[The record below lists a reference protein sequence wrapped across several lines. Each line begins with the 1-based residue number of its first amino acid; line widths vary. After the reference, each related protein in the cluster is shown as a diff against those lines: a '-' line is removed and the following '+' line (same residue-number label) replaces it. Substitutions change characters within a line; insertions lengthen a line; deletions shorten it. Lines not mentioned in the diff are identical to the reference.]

1 MNSPPAT
8 ERSGSLW
15 GPEMSNIALNT
26 AERIL
31 LKVPTSDGYE
41 YLDPRLIRGAT
52 FQQVADEATAYE
64 ATAIYR
70 FDEESLTVE
79 DITEMVVPYFSG
91 DFSDAPAWMR
101 GSSIAE
107 QMAYEDRL
115 EAKAADRHQRSL
127 RSPSVYLGAM

>member
-1 MNSPPAT
+1 MM
-8 ERSGSLW
+8 GSN
-15 GPEMSNIALNT
+15 MSNIALNT

-41 YLDPRLIRGAT
+41 YLDPRMIRGAT
-52 FQQVADEATAYE
+52 YQQVADEATAYEATAYE

-79 DITEMVVPYFSG
+79 DITEMVVPFFSG

-115 EAKAADRHQRSL
+115 EAKTADRHQRSL

>member
-1 MNSPPAT
+1 MM
-8 ERSGSLW
+8 GSN
-15 GPEMSNIALNT
+15 MSNIALNT

-31 LKVPTSDGYE
+31 LKIPKSDGYE

-52 FQQVADEATAYE
+52 YQQVADEATAYE

-79 DITEMVVPYFSG
+79 DITETVIPFFSG

-115 EAKAADRHQRSL
+115 EAKTADRHQRSL

>member
-1 MNSPPAT
+1 MM
-8 ERSGSLW
+8 GSN
-15 GPEMSNIALNT
+15 MSNIALNT

-52 FQQVADEATAYE
+52 YQQVADEATAYE

-79 DITEMVVPYFSG
+79 DITETVVPFFSG

-107 QMAYEDRL
+107 QMAYEDLL
-115 EAKAADRHQRSL
+115 EAKASDRHHRSL
-127 RSPSVYLGAM
+127 RSPSVYLEAM

>member
-1 MNSPPAT
+1 MM
-8 ERSGSLW
+8 GSN
-15 GPEMSNIALNT
+15 MSNIALNT

-52 FQQVADEATAYE
+52 YQQVADEATAYE

-91 DFSDAPAWMR
+91 DFSDVPAWMR